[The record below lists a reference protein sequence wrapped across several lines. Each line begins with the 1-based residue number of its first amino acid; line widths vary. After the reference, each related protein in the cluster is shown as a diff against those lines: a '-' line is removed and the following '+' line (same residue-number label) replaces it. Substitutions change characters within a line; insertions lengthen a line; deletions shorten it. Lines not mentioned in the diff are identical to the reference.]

1 MMYCTEMSTSPRYWG
16 CLDSKKL
23 GGGSRLPHPTLG
35 KKLTLL
41 MAGMSLAPS
50 LTALAQTAIG
60 GAQHVSAQ
68 DIVNQILTFIYS
80 LGHLIGQGVVKL
92 VVAILPSMQF
102 PSDLVDPIGLLAILT
117 IFLAV
122 AVIAKKL
129 VWIVVIAGWA
139 LILVRLILVIVQN
152 YV

>member
-1 MMYCTEMSTSPRYWG
+1 MSISRRYW
-16 CLDSKKL
+16 CYLVRKKR
-23 GGGSRLPHPTLG
+23 GGGSRLPRLTLG

-41 MAGMSLAPS
+41 ITGMSLAPS
-50 LTALAQTAIG
+50 FAALAQGATA
-60 GAQHVSAQ
+60 SAQ
-68 DIVNQILTFIYS
+68 RLSAQEIVDQILTFIYS

-92 VVAILPSMQF
+92 VVAVLPSLQF

-122 AVIAKKL
+122 AAVAKKL
-129 VWIVVIAGWA
+129 VWIVVIVGWA

>member
-1 MMYCTEMSTSPRYWG
+1 MSLPRIT
-16 CLDSKKL
+16 
-23 GGGSRLPHPTLG
+23 RARRV
-35 KKLTLL
+35 LL
-41 MAGMSLAPS
+41 FAGMSVVPS
-50 LTALAQTAIG
+50 LAVLAQ
-60 GAQHVSAQ
+60 GAESAKNISAQ
-68 DIVNQILTFIYS
+68 EIVDQILAFIYS

-102 PSDLVDPIGLLAILT
+102 PTDLVDPIGLLAILT

-122 AVIAKKL
+122 AAVAKKL

>member
-1 MMYCTEMSTSPRYWG
+1 M
-16 CLDSKKL
+16 LF
-23 GGGSRLPHPTLG
+23 
-35 KKLTLL
+35 
-41 MAGMSLAPS
+41 AGMSVVPS
-50 LTALAQTAIG
+50 LAVLAQ
-60 GAQHVSAQ
+60 GAESAKNISAQ
-68 DIVNQILTFIYS
+68 EIVDQILAFIYS

-117 IFLAV
+117 IFMAV
-122 AVIAKKL
+122 AAVAKKL
-129 VWIVVIAGWA
+129 VWIVVIVGWA